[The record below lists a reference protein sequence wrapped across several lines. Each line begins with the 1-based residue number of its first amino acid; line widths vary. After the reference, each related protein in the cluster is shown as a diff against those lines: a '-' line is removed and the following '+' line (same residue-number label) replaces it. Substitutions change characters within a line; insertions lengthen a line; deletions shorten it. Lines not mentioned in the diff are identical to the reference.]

1 MRTPDSE
8 IIASFNK
15 YIERSREL
23 LRVSEW
29 SDSIYA
35 VSVFVSILEKV
46 VPEGYLWELSTQEEN
61 EIPNPILIGYDP
73 ELNLDYLAKQLGNE
87 KKRDDSSSLH

>member
-15 YIERSREL
+15 YVERGREL

-35 VSVFVSILEKV
+35 VSVFVSILEKII
-46 VPEGYLWELSTQEEN
+46 PDGYLWELSTQTEK

-73 ELNLDYLAKQLGNE
+73 ELDLNYLAKQLDKE
-87 KKRDDSSSLH
+87 KSRDTSLLH